1 MVKNKFFIKIDNS
14 TRMTEGFK
22 VFLFS
27 VPFIIFIFL
36 FSYVPL
42 FGWAYAFFDYKPGLS
57 LLDTAFVGFKNF
69 SRVFSDFKELWR
81 VLRNTLVMSG
91 LGILGSPLPV
101 IFAILL
107 NELRS
112 TKFKKLVQTTT
123 TLPNFISW
131 VIVFGIAF
139 AFFSTEGFFNTIK
152 LKLGMDVAP
161 ITILGNTDATWFF
174 QFGLGMW
181 KSLGWSAIVYIAA
194 IAGIDSELFDA
205 AKVDG
210 ANRFKT
216 IWHITVPSIMP
227 TYLVLMLLGI
237 SNILNSGFEQFFV
250 FYNPLVAA
258 KIEVLDYY
266 VYKVGILSNDYPY
279 SIALGMYKTAISVT
293 LLFVANTIAKKI
305 RGNSLF

>member
-1 MVKNKFFIKIDNS
+1 MEKNRFFAKTDKS
-14 TRMTEGFK
+14 LRMTEEFK
-22 VFLFS
+22 VFLIS
-27 VPFIIFIFL
+27 IPFIIFIFA

-42 FGWAYAFFDYKPGLS
+42 FGWVYSFFDYKPGVPL
-57 LLDTAFVGFKNF
+57 TNVEFVGFKNF
-69 SRVFSDFKELWR
+69 LRVFRDFGELLR
-81 VLRNTLVMSG
+81 VLRNTLAMSG

-112 TKFKKLVQTTT
+112 TRFKKLVQTTT

-152 LKLGMDVAP
+152 VKLGMGVNP
-161 ITILGNTDATWFF
+161 FTILGNTDATWYF
-174 QFGLGMW
+174 QFGLGIW
-181 KSLGWSAIVYIAA
+181 KSLGWSSIIYIAA

-205 AKVDG
+205 ARVDG
-210 ANRFKT
+210 ANRFQT
-216 IWHITVPSIMP
+216 IRNIIIPSIMP

-237 SNILNSGFEQFFV
+237 SNMLNNGLEQYFV
-250 FYNPLVAA
+250 FYNPLVAD

-279 SIALGMYKTAISVT
+279 SIALGMYKTVVGVT

-305 RGNSLF
+305 RGNSLV